1 MTQEEWDEKN
11 KKLREKYH
19 QTKENTDAT
28 KLKRE
33 REKARLAAMTQEERN
48 KKIESV
54 VNNIIKKQANLI
66 LLF

>member
-1 MTQEEWDEKN
+1 MKKI

-33 REKARLAAMTQEERN
+33 REKTRLAAMTQEERN
-48 KKIESV
+48 EKNRKCRE
-54 VNNIIKKQANLI
+54 
-66 LLF
+66 